1 MTTEN
6 LKAIDEGLLRIEQE
20 KRLKLATAS
29 FLIFGNTASVNSFRA
44 KPVLNYNEAIGA
56 GQNYSTQVDAISKM
70 RSLDAMDTEK
80 FEKSSVLEKS
90 NKVVFSTSKGVTE
103 PNREGS

>member
-1 MTTEN
+1 VTTEN
-6 LKAIDEGLLRIEQE
+6 LKAIDKGLLQIEQE

-56 GQNYSTQVDAISKM
+56 SQNYSTQVDAISKM
-70 RSLDAMDTEK
+70 R
-80 FEKSSVLEKS
+80 
-90 NKVVFSTSKGVTE
+90 
-103 PNREGS
+103 